1 MIISSPL
8 FKDLTSSDIEEFSA
22 VNALTIR
29 TFKKGDIILKSG
41 EKAEVIGIVQSGGI
55 LIENIDP
62 WGNKSTINTMGT
74 GSVFAESY
82 ALSGESMMVDVV
94 AAEESSVL
102 FINIVKLLRENNSN
116 KGWYIKLL
124 LNLVSVTA
132 SKNRSLSTRIFCTTP
147 KTIRERILTYLSGL
161 YLKNGTKT
169 FLIPFNREQMASYL
183 NTDRTALSK
192 ELGKMKRDGLIDW
205 HKNSFT
211 MMVEPE

>member
-8 FKDLTSSDIEEFSA
+8 FKNIGQTELEEFASL
-22 VNALTIR
+22 NAFVIKS
-29 TFKKGDIILKSG
+29 FKRGDIILKSG
-41 EKAEVIGIVQSGGI
+41 EKTEVIGIVQSGTI

-62 WGNKSTINTMGT
+62 WGNKSTINSMDT

-94 AAEESSVL
+94 ASVECSIL
-102 FINIVKLLRENNSN
+102 FINITRLLDRRNSN
-116 KGWYIKLL
+116 RPWYLNFL
-124 LNLVSVTA
+124 LNLVSVTS
-132 SKNRSLSTRIFCTTP
+132 SKNMALSNRIFCTTA

-169 FLIPFNREQMASYL
+169 FFIPFNREQMASYL

-211 MMVEPE
+211 LMIEPE

>member
-1 MIISSPL
+1 MIISSPI

-22 VNALTIR
+22 INALTIR
-29 TFKKGDIILKSG
+29 SFNKGDIILKSG
-41 EKAEVIGIVQSGGI
+41 EKTEMIGIVQSGSI

-62 WGNKSTINTMGT
+62 WGNKSTINSMGA

-82 ALSGESMMVDVV
+82 ALSRESMMVDVV
-94 AAEESSVL
+94 AATECSIL
-102 FINIVKLLRENNSN
+102 FINIIRLLDRRNSN
-116 KGWYIKLL
+116 RDWYLTFL
-124 LNLVSVTA
+124 LNLVSVT
-132 SKNRSLSTRIFCTTP
+132 STKNMALSRRIFCTAP

-161 YLKNGTKT
+161 YLKNGTRT
-169 FLIPFNREQMASYL
+169 LIIPFNREQMASYL

-211 MMVEPE
+211 LMIEME